1 MYDLNYVWL
10 EFVDGGVNE
19 NNGNGTA
26 KTDPNSSPAK
36 AVPSPT
42 SNADGVATDT
52 DPVKMEIETDGDTS
66 SKKEEDKTASVNEIK
81 TEKEA
86 IEKVEDKDPVD
97 EEMNLK
103 QKNQLNQRELFL
115 SKQVEILPATN
126 IRGKCS
132 VTLLNETESFSSY
145 IDKEVLSI
153 LIIIKHVSN
162 HKVLGRIFLYI
173 GVRSSAAN
181 FTSWSWWNSRWFPVS
196 GRDYPSYERR
206 LMIFTDIWN

>member
-1 MYDLNYVWL
+1 MLL

-26 KTDPNSSPAK
+26 KTEPISSPAK
-36 AVPSPT
+36 TVTSPT
-42 SNADGVATDT
+42 SNADGASA
-52 DPVKMEIETDGDTS
+52 DPDPAVKMETESDGDNTS
-66 SKKEEDKTASVNEIK
+66 SKKEEEKTVSVVEIK

-86 IEKVEDKDPVD
+86 VEKVEEKEPVD
-97 EEMNLK
+97 EELNLK

-145 IDKEVLSI
+145 IDKEV
-153 LIIIKHVSN
+153 
-162 HKVLGRIFLYI
+162 
-173 GVRSSAAN
+173 
-181 FTSWSWWNSRWFPVS
+181 
-196 GRDYPSYERR
+196 SYYY
-206 LMIFTDIWN
+206 

>member
-1 MYDLNYVWL
+1 MTFL

-19 NNGNGTA
+19 NNGNGTT
-26 KTDPNSSPAK
+26 KTDPTSSPAK
-36 AVPSPT
+36 AVASPT

-81 TEKEA
+81 TEKEKEA

-153 LIIIKHVSN
+153 FIIIKHVSN

-181 FTSWSWWNSRWFPVS
+181 FTSRSW
-196 GRDYPSYERR
+196 
-206 LMIFTDIWN
+206 

>member
-1 MYDLNYVWL
+1 METESD
-10 EFVDGGVNE
+10 VDN
-19 NNGNGTA
+19 
-26 KTDPNSSPAK
+26 
-36 AVPSPT
+36 
-42 SNADGVATDT
+42 
-52 DPVKMEIETDGDTS
+52 TS
-66 SKKEEDKTASVNEIK
+66 SKKEEEKTVSVVEIK

-86 IEKVEDKDPVD
+86 VEKVEEKEPVD
-97 EEMNLK
+97 EELNLK

-153 LIIIKHVSN
+153 FIIIKHVSN

-181 FTSWSWWNSRWFPVS
+181 FTS
-196 GRDYPSYERR
+196 
-206 LMIFTDIWN
+206 